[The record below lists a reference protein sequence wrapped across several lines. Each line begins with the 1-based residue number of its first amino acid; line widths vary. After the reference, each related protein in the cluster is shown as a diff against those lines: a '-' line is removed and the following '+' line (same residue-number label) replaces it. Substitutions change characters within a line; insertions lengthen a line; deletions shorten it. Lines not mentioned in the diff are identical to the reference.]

1 MFIDEYFYYDV
12 FVNIRMA
19 NILIGDDSSAIRM
32 ILKEILMMDG
42 HNVVGEGKDGDETI
56 VMYCAL
62 RPDLLLLDLTMPK
75 KDGLVVIR
83 EIISKHPEAKIILIT
98 ASDDQQYIQ
107 HCLDSGALSFISK
120 PFSFK
125 NVLKVVSEILAK

>member
-1 MFIDEYFYYDV
+1 MFIYEYFYYDI
-12 FVNIRMA
+12 FVTIRMS
-19 NILIGDDSSAIRM
+19 NILIGDDSSAIRI

-56 VMYCAL
+56 VLYCEL

-75 KDGLVVIR
+75 KDGLAVIR

-98 ASDDQQYIQ
+98 ASDDQEYIQ
-107 HCLDSGALSFISK
+107 HCLDSGALSSISK

-125 NVLKVVSEILAK
+125 NVLKVVSKILAK

>member
-1 MFIDEYFYYDV
+1 MNIFIMSISSS
-12 FVNIRMA
+12 NRMA
-19 NILIGDDSSAIRM
+19 NILIGDDSTAIRL
-32 ILKEILMMDG
+32 ILKEILIIDD
-42 HNVVGEGKDGDETI
+42 HNVVGEAKDGDETI
-56 VMYCAL
+56 VMYHAL

-75 KDGLVVIR
+75 KDGLTVIK

-98 ASDDQQYIQ
+98 ASDNQQFIQ

>member
-1 MFIDEYFYYDV
+1 MYIFIMMISFS
-12 FVNIRMA
+12 IRMA

-32 ILKEILMMDG
+32 ILKEILMIDN
-42 HNVVGEGKDGDETI
+42 HKVVGEAKDGDETI

-62 RPDLLLLDLTMPK
+62 HPDLLLLDLTMPK
-75 KDGLVVIR
+75 KDGLMVIK
-83 EIISKHPEAKIILIT
+83 EIISKHPKAKIILIT
-98 ASDDQQYIQ
+98 ASDDQQFIQ

-125 NVLKVVSEILAK
+125 NVLKVISEILAK

>member
-1 MFIDEYFYYDV
+1 MNIFIMSISFS
-12 FVNIRMA
+12 NRMA
-19 NILIGDDSSAIRM
+19 NILIGDDSTAIRL
-32 ILKEILMMDG
+32 ILKEILIIDD
-42 HNVVGEGKDGDETI
+42 HNVVGEAKDGDETI
-56 VMYCAL
+56 VMYHAL

-75 KDGLVVIR
+75 KDGLTVIK

-98 ASDDQQYIQ
+98 ASDNQQFIQ

>member
-1 MFIDEYFYYDV
+1 MNIFIMITYFS
-12 FVNIRMA
+12 NRMA
-19 NILIGDDSSAIRM
+19 NILIGDDSIAIRM
-32 ILKEILMMDG
+32 ILKEILMMDD
-42 HNVVGEGKDGDETI
+42 HKVVGEAKDGDETI
-56 VMYCAL
+56 VMYRSL

-75 KDGLVVIR
+75 KDGLAVIK

-98 ASDDQQYIQ
+98 ASDDQQFIQ